1 MIEVGLIR
9 LEDVGARLEVAL
21 DDEVKSKILTV
32 LIRDGGQL
40 NPTSISQRASIDLET
55 FEDHIHELEADGL
68 VVYTLIVGNGP
79 VYEAN
84 QDAVA
89 DALED
94 VTAGKAELA
103 D

>member
-1 MIEVGLIR
+1 MIEIGRIR
-9 LEDVGARLEVAL
+9 VEDAGKKLETTL
-21 DDEVKSKILTV
+21 DDEVKSKLLTV

-40 NPTSISQRASIDLET
+40 NPTEISKRAGIDLET
-55 FEDHIHELEADGL
+55 FEEHVHDLKADGF

-84 QDAVA
+84 QDAIA

-94 VTAGKAELA
+94 ITDHEAG
-103 D
+103 